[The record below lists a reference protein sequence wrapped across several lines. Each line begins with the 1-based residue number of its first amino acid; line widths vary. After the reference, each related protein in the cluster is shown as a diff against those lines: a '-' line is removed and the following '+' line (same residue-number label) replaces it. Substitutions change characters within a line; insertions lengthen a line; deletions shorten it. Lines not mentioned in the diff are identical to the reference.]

1 MDYNERTIDKEEYLY
16 IKQRYDQAVWQ
27 LEKELEE
34 AETDRERFVQTVS
47 MAERW
52 KGKIKEFSEKGRLD
66 RELIECLTDR
76 VNVYED
82 RKVEIVFIFKDEYR
96 DMLTRHGYREEVPA
110 NAAKEA

>member
-1 MDYNERTIDKEEYLY
+1 MET
-16 IKQRYDQAVWQ
+16 
-27 LEKELEE
+27 ELKE

-52 KGKIKEFSEKGRLD
+52 RGKIKEFREKGRLD

-96 DMLTRHGYREEVPA
+96 DMLTRHECEEVSA